1 MVAFLAF
8 ASSTVCIPM
17 WREGSGR
24 GRFVVIGVVLAFDA
38 VCIAILIAR
47 YGDGVWFPS
56 DRPRASAEAC
66 EVQDAAALAT
76 ARDRPRGGLLGQTT
90 G

>member
-8 ASSTVCIPM
+8 ASSTVCIPA

-24 GRFVVIGVVLAFDA
+24 SRFVVIGVVLAFDA
-38 VCIAILIAR
+38 VWIAILIAH

-56 DRPRASAEAC
+56 D
-66 EVQDAAALAT
+66 
-76 ARDRPRGGLLGQTT
+76 
-90 G
+90 